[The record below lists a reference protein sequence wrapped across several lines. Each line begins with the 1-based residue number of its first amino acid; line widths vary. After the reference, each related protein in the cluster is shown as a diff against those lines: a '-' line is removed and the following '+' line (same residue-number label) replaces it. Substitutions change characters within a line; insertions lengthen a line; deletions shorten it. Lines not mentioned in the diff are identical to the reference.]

1 MKHQPAKWLR
11 WGLLV
16 ALVIAAGLLQT
27 SPIPTQAQGGGTL
40 TYGSKVFGT
49 ISEDLPRATYSFT
62 GAAGD
67 VVNIMVESWSGNL
80 DLRAEL
86 VAPNG
91 LVLDSSVQNTLD
103 DSPQGATVSA
113 VLPGEGI
120 YLLWITGENGT
131 TGDFALTL
139 LGRGAVTSTPLIFGQ
154 AVNVIIPLDAPPQ
167 FYSFETEDCPTTLLV
182 SEPSEGQPFAF
193 PFVVKVHDQRGQ
205 PVALLTGGEQVEDW
219 VTVAP
224 RSGRYEVEVLAADP
238 ALAGS
243 IRLLVT
249 CSGGAPGCAEGQ
261 PGIPGIPG
269 VVTTA
274 PAECE
279 PCPGPCELTGGG
291 GCPDLRFT
299 LEQAPDDPF
308 RITAS
313 WEGVPGATGYAVYVY
328 GRYPDG
334 GEVYLTHGE
343 WVPGDPTAFT
353 WPLPDTVSG
362 FRFVLRVYIGE
373 DMVCTTEAGLEFEP
387 PPDERWPVCAFF
399 EVLITART
407 DTSFTVEWGD
417 YPDAEHYAFSI
428 LDATSTLVPGYP
440 VILPADQ
447 HSLVVEGLGA
457 GAYTIVVGPWADPGG
472 MYCPGVASLE
482 FEPPPDE
489 RWPACVSFEVLITA
503 RTDTSFTVEWGD
515 YPDAEHYAF
524 SILDATSTLVPGY
537 PVILPADQHSLV
549 VEGLGAGAY
558 TIVVGP
564 WADPGGMY
572 CPGEALIGIQ
582 EVPGQQ
588 QAPCLIRAD
597 RADVRARIGPGME
610 RAAFAFLTPGIE
622 YPVIGQALDGFG
634 NLWWQIDKTLI
645 PGHEAALSLWVDASE
660 VIAIGDCNN
669 VPQSDVPPV
678 IPWEP
683 EPEEPEIPDEPPPPG
698 GWLPC
703 GSCDTCGHPANECVT
718 SPEGACLW
726 DPTTCLGLEEVP
738 PPEDGGEPP
747 PECYHITVTVD
758 NQCQY
763 SAASAMIDVAPNCD
777 GGYAPGTTISAHA
790 VGVDPKCA
798 VSSWSGCG
806 VSGGGSSVSFTA
818 TGSCTLVAHMSYQ

>member
-279 PCPGPCELTGGG
+279 PCPGPGELTGGG

-407 DTSFTVEWGD
+407 DTSFTVEWSD
-417 YPDAEHYAFSI
+417 YPDAEHYS
-428 LDATSTLVPGYP
+428 
-440 VILPADQ
+440 
-447 HSLVVEGLGA
+447 
-457 GAYTIVVGPWADPGG
+457 
-472 MYCPGVASLE
+472 
-482 FEPPPDE
+482 
-489 RWPACVSFEVLITA
+489 
-503 RTDTSFTVEWGD
+503 
-515 YPDAEHYAF
+515 F

>member
-167 FYSFETEDCPTTLLV
+167 FYSFEAEDCPTTLLV

-279 PCPGPCELTGGG
+279 PCPGPGELTGGG

-373 DMVCTTEAGLEFEP
+373 DMVCTTEASLEFEP

-407 DTSFTVEWGD
+407 DTSFTVEWSD
-417 YPDAEHYAFSI
+417 YPDAEHYS
-428 LDATSTLVPGYP
+428 
-440 VILPADQ
+440 
-447 HSLVVEGLGA
+447 
-457 GAYTIVVGPWADPGG
+457 
-472 MYCPGVASLE
+472 
-482 FEPPPDE
+482 
-489 RWPACVSFEVLITA
+489 
-503 RTDTSFTVEWGD
+503 
-515 YPDAEHYAF
+515 F

-683 EPEEPEIPDEPPPPG
+683 EPVEPEIPDEPPPG

-738 PPEDGGEPP
+738 PPA
-747 PECYHITVTVD
+747 CYSISVTVD
-758 NQCQY
+758 WGQCY
-763 SAASAMIDVAPNCD
+763 PDGSAMIDTAPNCD
-777 GGYAPGTTISAHA
+777 GGYAPGTTIQAH
-790 VGVDPKCA
+790 VQSNDQKCG

-818 TGSCTLVAHMSYQ
+818 TGSCTLVAHMSY

>member
-279 PCPGPCELTGGG
+279 PCPGPGELTGGG

-407 DTSFTVEWGD
+407 DTSFTVEWSD
-417 YPDAEHYAFSI
+417 YPDAEHYS
-428 LDATSTLVPGYP
+428 
-440 VILPADQ
+440 
-447 HSLVVEGLGA
+447 
-457 GAYTIVVGPWADPGG
+457 
-472 MYCPGVASLE
+472 
-482 FEPPPDE
+482 
-489 RWPACVSFEVLITA
+489 
-503 RTDTSFTVEWGD
+503 
-515 YPDAEHYAF
+515 F

-818 TGSCTLVAHMSYQ
+818 TGSCTLVAHMSY

>member
-11 WGLLV
+11 WGLLL

-103 DSPQGATVSA
+103 DSPPGATVSA

-167 FYSFETEDCPTTLLV
+167 FYSFEAEDCPTTLLV

-261 PGIPGIPG
+261 PGIPG

-279 PCPGPCELTGGG
+279 PCPGPGELTGGG

-308 RITAS
+308 RITAA

-353 WPLPDTVSG
+353 WPLPDTFSG

-373 DMVCTTEAGLEFEP
+373 DMVCTTEASLEFEP

-407 DTSFTVEWGD
+407 DTSFTVEW
-417 YPDAEHYAFSI
+417 S
-428 LDATSTLVPGYP
+428 
-440 VILPADQ
+440 
-447 HSLVVEGLGA
+447 
-457 GAYTIVVGPWADPGG
+457 
-472 MYCPGVASLE
+472 
-482 FEPPPDE
+482 
-489 RWPACVSFEVLITA
+489 
-503 RTDTSFTVEWGD
+503 D

-669 VPQSDVPPV
+669 VPQGDVPPV

-683 EPEEPEIPDEPPPPG
+683 EPVEPEIPDEPPPPG

-790 VGVDPKCA
+790 VGVDPKCG

-818 TGSCTLVAHMSYQ
+818 TGSCTLVAHMSY

>member
-205 PVALLTGGEQVEDW
+205 PVALLAGGEQVEDW

-279 PCPGPCELTGGG
+279 PCPGPGELTGGG

-328 GRYPDG
+328 GRYRDG

-387 PPDERWPVCAFF
+387 PPD
-399 EVLITART
+399 
-407 DTSFTVEWGD
+407 DG
-417 YPDAEHYAFSI
+417 
-428 LDATSTLVPGYP
+428 
-440 VILPADQ
+440 
-447 HSLVVEGLGA
+447 
-457 GAYTIVVGPWADPGG
+457 
-472 MYCPGVASLE
+472 
-482 FEPPPDE
+482 
-489 RWPACVSFEVLITA
+489 WPACVFFEVLITA

-588 QAPCLIRAD
+588 QVPCLIRAD

-738 PPEDGGEPP
+738 PPV
-747 PECYHITVTVD
+747 CYSITVTVD
-758 NQCQY
+758 NQCQTG
-763 SAASAMIDVAPNCD
+763 ASAMIDVAPNCD

-798 VSSWSGCG
+798 VRSWSGCG

-818 TGSCTLVAHMSYQ
+818 TGSCTLVAHMSY

>member
-67 VVNIMVESWSGNL
+67 MVNIMVESWSGNL

-113 VLPGEGI
+113 ILPGEGI

-167 FYSFETEDCPTTLLV
+167 FYSFEAEDCPTTLLV

-279 PCPGPCELTGGG
+279 PCPGPGELTGGG

-373 DMVCTTEAGLEFEP
+373 DMVCTTEASLEFEP

-407 DTSFTVEWGD
+407 DTSFTVEWSD
-417 YPDAEHYAFSI
+417 YPDAEHYSFSI

-472 MYCPGVASLE
+472 MYCPS
-482 FEPPPDE
+482 
-489 RWPACVSFEVLITA
+489 
-503 RTDTSFTVEWGD
+503 
-515 YPDAEHYAF
+515 
-524 SILDATSTLVPGY
+524 
-537 PVILPADQHSLV
+537 
-549 VEGLGAGAY
+549 
-558 TIVVGP
+558 
-564 WADPGGMY
+564 
-572 CPGEALIGIQ
+572 EALIGIQ

-683 EPEEPEIPDEPPPPG
+683 EPVEPEIPDEPPPG

-747 PECYHITVTVD
+747 PQCYHITVTVD

-777 GGYAPGTTISAHA
+777 GGYAPGTTISAHG

>member
-103 DSPQGATVSA
+103 DSPPGATVSA

-167 FYSFETEDCPTTLLV
+167 FYSFEAEDCPTTLLV

-279 PCPGPCELTGGG
+279 PCPGPGELTGGG

-373 DMVCTTEAGLEFEP
+373 DMVCTTEASLEFEP

-407 DTSFTVEWGD
+407 DTSFTVEWSD

-472 MYCPGVASLE
+472 MYCPS
-482 FEPPPDE
+482 
-489 RWPACVSFEVLITA
+489 
-503 RTDTSFTVEWGD
+503 
-515 YPDAEHYAF
+515 
-524 SILDATSTLVPGY
+524 
-537 PVILPADQHSLV
+537 
-549 VEGLGAGAY
+549 
-558 TIVVGP
+558 
-564 WADPGGMY
+564 
-572 CPGEALIGIQ
+572 EALIGIQ

-683 EPEEPEIPDEPPPPG
+683 EPVEPEIPDEPPPG

-747 PECYHITVTVD
+747 PQCYHITVTVD

>member
-1 MKHQPAKWLR
+1 MEEYAMKHQPAKWLR

-279 PCPGPCELTGGG
+279 PCPGPGELTGGG

-407 DTSFTVEWGD
+407 DTSFTVEWSD
-417 YPDAEHYAFSI
+417 YPDAEHYS
-428 LDATSTLVPGYP
+428 
-440 VILPADQ
+440 
-447 HSLVVEGLGA
+447 
-457 GAYTIVVGPWADPGG
+457 
-472 MYCPGVASLE
+472 
-482 FEPPPDE
+482 
-489 RWPACVSFEVLITA
+489 
-503 RTDTSFTVEWGD
+503 
-515 YPDAEHYAF
+515 F

-818 TGSCTLVAHMSYQ
+818 TGSCTLVAHMSY

>member
-167 FYSFETEDCPTTLLV
+167 FYSFEAEDCPTTLLV

-279 PCPGPCELTGGG
+279 PCPGPGELTGGG

-407 DTSFTVEWGD
+407 DTSFTVEWSD
-417 YPDAEHYAFSI
+417 YPDAEHYS
-428 LDATSTLVPGYP
+428 
-440 VILPADQ
+440 
-447 HSLVVEGLGA
+447 
-457 GAYTIVVGPWADPGG
+457 
-472 MYCPGVASLE
+472 
-482 FEPPPDE
+482 
-489 RWPACVSFEVLITA
+489 
-503 RTDTSFTVEWGD
+503 
-515 YPDAEHYAF
+515 F

-790 VGVDPKCA
+790 VGANPKCG
-798 VSSWSGCG
+798 VRSWSGCG
-806 VSGGGSSVSFTA
+806 ISGGGSSVSFTA
-818 TGSCTLVAHMSYQ
+818 TGSCTLVAHMSY

>member
-1 MKHQPAKWLR
+1 MEEYAMKHQPAKWLR

-91 LVLDSSVQNTLD
+91 LVHDSSVQNTLD

-113 VLPGEGI
+113 ILPGEGI

-131 TGDFALTL
+131 TGEFALTL

-407 DTSFTVEWGD
+407 DTSFTV
-417 YPDAEHYAFSI
+417 
-428 LDATSTLVPGYP
+428 
-440 VILPADQ
+440 
-447 HSLVVEGLGA
+447 
-457 GAYTIVVGPWADPGG
+457 
-472 MYCPGVASLE
+472 
-482 FEPPPDE
+482 
-489 RWPACVSFEVLITA
+489 AC
-503 RTDTSFTVEWGD
+503 GD